1 MLRAHEAT
9 VACFSLGCYS
19 YPMTGKLDDRE
30 WLTRRAQAGA
40 RAAHSLPSLISR
52 IERRQTELTE
62 EDRER
67 LAALGTVTQVT

>member
-1 MLRAHEAT
+1 
-9 VACFSLGCYS
+9 
-19 YPMTGKLDDRE
+19 MTGKLDDRE